1 MPFGDSGTNPK
12 HKTKRPNSVGV
23 ILIVI
28 AAVGLLLGIG
38 RCGFLQPIL
47 KPADDYGI
55 SGSLLLFVGLVL
67 LIIGYIWLTD
77 Q

>member
-1 MPFGDSGTNPK
+1 
-12 HKTKRPNSVGV
+12 
-23 ILIVI
+23 VI